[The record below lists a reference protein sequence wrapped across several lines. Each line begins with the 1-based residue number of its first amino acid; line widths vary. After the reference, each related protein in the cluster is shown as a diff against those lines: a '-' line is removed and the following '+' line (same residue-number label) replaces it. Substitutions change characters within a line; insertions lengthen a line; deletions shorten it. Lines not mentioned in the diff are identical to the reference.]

1 MVKLLTTLCQ
11 LFFKNLEEIDTFLEK
26 YYLQKMREK
35 LKV

>member
-1 MVKLLTTLCQ
+1 MILLTTLCQ
-11 LFFKNLEEIDTFLEK
+11 LYFKDLEVDTFLEK

>member
-1 MVKLLTTLCQ
+1 MILLTTLCQ
-11 LFFKNLEEIDTFLEK
+11 LFFKNLEVEDAFLEK